1 MAAINTI
8 DKAVIYSTLL
18 DEVIRAGLTS
28 APLEAGAGRV
38 KYDGGGSCKIA
49 KITTGGYGAYD
60 RGSGGYPQGAV
71 TQEWETKT
79 ISQDRGIKFTLD
91 VMDEDETANVLS
103 ATNVITQ
110 FSKTQAIPELD
121 AYRYSTIFQNIV
133 DDTTVKYGYY
143 TPAAASLLST
153 IQGKI
158 ADIRDV
164 IGENEPLVVFMSGA
178 CFKYI
183 TTSSELQKQLMVQTS
198 NGANGITTK
207 IFSIDGVQI
216 IPVPSDRF
224 KTEYAFSATNGFSAK
239 SYAQDINFII
249 MSPNAAVA
257 FVKHNKTRVIGA
269 DVNQSADGELVLSRT
284 YHDLWVYDN
293 KKESIYVSLKTATID
308 DISSLLTAG
317 SGKVTYT
324 LGTAYTNKETGHEF
338 YYLDTDAATAPT
350 VPACYDDFATAGY
363 TKIATAS
370 ATDVTVTATHY
381 LVLAHLDENGR
392 VLEFGKKAAS

>member
-1 MAAINTI
+1 MSAINTI
-8 DKAVIYSTLL
+8 NKAVIYSTIL

-28 APLEAGAGRV
+28 APLEAQAGSV
-38 KYDGGGSCKIA
+38 KYNGGGSCQIA

-79 ISQDRGIKFTLD
+79 ITQDRGIKFTLD

-133 DDTTVKYGYY
+133 DDSTVKYGYY

-164 IGENEPLVVFMSGA
+164 IGENEPLVIFMSGA
-178 CFKYI
+178 CFKFI
-183 TTSSELQKQLMVQTS
+183 TTSTELQKQLMVQTS

-224 KTEYAFSATNGFSAK
+224 KTEYTFSATNGFAAK

-293 KKESIYVSLKTATID
+293 KKESIYVSLKTAAID

-324 LGTAYTNKETGHEF
+324 LGTAYTNKKTGHE
-338 YYLDTDAATAPT
+338 YYYKNTASATAPT
-350 VPACYDDFATAGY
+350 VPACYDDFDVSGY
-363 TKIATAS
+363 TKISAAT

-381 LVLAHLDENGR
+381 LVLVHLDENGR
-392 VLEFGKKAAS
+392 VIEFGKKAAS